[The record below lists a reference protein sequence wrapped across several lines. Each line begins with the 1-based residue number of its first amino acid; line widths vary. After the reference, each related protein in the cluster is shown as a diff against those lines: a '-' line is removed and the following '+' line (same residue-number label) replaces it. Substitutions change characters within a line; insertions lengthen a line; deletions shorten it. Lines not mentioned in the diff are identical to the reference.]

1 MFTKIIGKNAVP
13 VGIAPAIMLVEPR
26 FPHNVGMVVRLASCY
41 GFSQVWFTGDRVRLE
56 MDRMGRLPR
65 EERMK
70 GYKDVK
76 MIQFDRPLEQFP
88 KDTVPVAV
96 ELRPNS
102 ERLHEFD
109 HPEKAVY
116 VFGPE
121 DGSIPLSVLKCC
133 HRFVVIPTRHCLNLA
148 TACSTV
154 LWDRI
159 IKKHIKGDNVDFTMT
174 SDIVSSQTNPADLG
188 LYGENDWPKSGGLGY

>member
-1 MFTKIIGKNAVP
+1 MGYPIKIDLDPPFGANVIKSGRTTGTTSGKIIGKNAVP

-76 MIQFDRPLEQFP
+76 MILQVHD
-88 KDTVPVAV
+88 
-96 ELRPNS
+96 ELLFEIKES
-102 ERLHEFD
+102 LI
-109 HPEKAVY
+109 EK
-116 VFGPE
+116 
-121 DGSIPLSVLKCC
+121 
-133 HRFVVIPTRHCLNLA
+133 
-148 TACSTV
+148 TA
-154 LWDRI
+154 
-159 IKKHIKGDNVDFTMT
+159 KN
-174 SDIVSSQTNPADLG
+174 
-188 LYGENDWPKSGGLGY
+188 